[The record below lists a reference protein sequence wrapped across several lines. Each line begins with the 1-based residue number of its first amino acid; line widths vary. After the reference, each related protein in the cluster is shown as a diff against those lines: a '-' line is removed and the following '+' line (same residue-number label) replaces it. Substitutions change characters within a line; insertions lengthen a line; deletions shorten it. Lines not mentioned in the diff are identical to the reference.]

1 MKRTKEEL
9 FESLPVPRAV
19 AALSV
24 PTVLS
29 SLVMV
34 LYNTADTYFV
44 GLLNEPVQ
52 TAAVTLAAPVLLAF
66 NAVNNLF
73 GIGSSSMMSRA
84 LGSRDPET
92 VRRSSA
98 FGFYGALFGSLLFSL
113 LCFVLNPQLLHLIG
127 SDAQTAP
134 PTKDYLFW
142 TVTLGAAPSIL
153 NVVLAYMIRAEGASL
168 HASIGT
174 MSGCFLNI
182 ILDPV
187 FILPWGLDMGA
198 AGAGLATF
206 LSNCFAVLY
215 FLVYIAVK
223 RGKTVVCLSPKA
235 FGFQK
240 KIVRGVFSVGVPASI
255 QNLLNVVGSTILNNL
270 AMPYGAA
277 ALAAMGICTKI
288 NTIPMYIA
296 QGISQGIM
304 PLISYN
310 YASGDH
316 KRMKSTLRFSAAI
329 SEIILVLSTLVM
341 FFFSAALTRAFIDDA
356 ETIAYGSQ
364 MLKGFCLA
372 QPFLAFDFLVVALF
386 QSTGFG
392 KESLVFAILRKI
404 AFEIPLMFLLNHL
417 FAIDGL
423 PFAQTGAE
431 ILMAIIAAVTLRK
444 FFKNLKSNAP
454 VPYRPAEQA
463 KTETQEQEQP

>member
-1 MKRTKEEL
+1 MKHSKEEL
-9 FESLPVPRAV
+9 FETLPVPRAV

-66 NAVNNLF
+66 NAINNLF
-73 GIGSSSMMSRA
+73 GIGASSMMSRA
-84 LGSRDPET
+84 LGSKDPDT

-98 FGFYGALFGSLLFSL
+98 FGFYGALFGSLLFSV
-113 LCFVLNPQLLHLIG
+113 LCFTLNPQLLRLLG
-127 SDAQTAP
+127 TDSLTAP
-134 PTKDYLFW
+134 PTEDYLFW

-153 NVVLAYMIRAEGASL
+153 NVVLAYMIRAEGAAL

-182 ILDPV
+182 LLDPA
-187 FILPWGLDMGA
+187 FILPGGLDMGA
-198 AGAGLATF
+198 EGAGLATF

-215 FLVYIAVK
+215 FLIYIAVK
-223 RGKTVVCLSPKA
+223 RKTTVVCISPRA
-235 FGFQK
+235 FSFK
-240 KIVRGVFSVGVPASI
+240 KSIVRGVFAVGVPASI

-270 AMPYGAA
+270 AMPYGAT
-277 ALAAMGICTKI
+277 ALAAMGICSKI
-288 NTIPMYIA
+288 NMIPMYIA

-304 PLISYN
+304 PLISYS
-310 YASGDH
+310 YAAGNH
-316 KRMKSTLRFSAAI
+316 KRMKSTLRVSAAV
-329 SEIILVLSTLVM
+329 SETILILSTLGM
-341 FFFSAALTRAFIDDA
+341 FLFSSTLVRLFIDDA
-356 ETIAYGSQ
+356 ETIAYGAR
-364 MLKGFCLA
+364 MLRGFCLA

-392 KESLVFAILRKI
+392 KESLLFALLRKG
-404 AFEIPLMFLLNHL
+404 AFEIPLMFLLNAL

-431 ILMAIIAAVTLRK
+431 FLMSLIAAVTLRK
-444 FFKNLKSNAP
+444 FFKNLRQNRHAP
-454 VPYRPAEQA
+454 PADSQS
-463 KTETQEQEQP
+463 TPPSPGNG